1 MKRHNFLSTFLTLT
15 LVFPGLAELK
25 GQTESTNT
33 PEISYTVAR
42 QYSTTAADTVSVE
55 VKIAKSQFN
64 SPLLVGVSLK
74 DSLNVLVFEKVAE
87 IALISGAS
95 LDSTRHFEVNAQN
108 FIFRLKN
115 IPAKRYKLSV
125 QAIQE
130 DTNGFFIEQEEDWRP
145 VLKRDIR

>member
-1 MKRHNFLSTFLTLT
+1 MKRPNFLSTLLTLT
-15 LVFPGLAELK
+15 WVFPGLAELK
-25 GQTESTNT
+25 SQTENTNT

-42 QYSTTAADTVSVE
+42 QYTAEQDTLSVE
-55 VKIAKSQFN
+55 IKIAKSQFN
-64 SPLLVGVSLK
+64 SPLLVGISLK
-74 DSLNVLVFEKVAE
+74 DSSNVLVFEKVAE

-95 LDSTRHFEVNAQN
+95 LDNTRHFEVDAQN

-130 DTNGFFIEQEEDWRP
+130 DTNGFFIEQQEDWRP
-145 VLKRDIR
+145 VLKRDNR